1 MGVVVVIFTMIIAK
15 LALRLIFKSFS
26 GKEEAA

>member
-1 MGVVVVIFTMIIAK
+1 VVTVIATILVST

-26 GKEEAA
+26 GNEEAA